1 MSERDLPTASSASVP
16 AQKRWLRWL
25 GVALILL
32 LVWAGAARWLASRS
46 AAQAS
51 AAAAQTSAAPLVELA
66 ASDISTARMQTLA
79 QGLPISG
86 SLKAVNSA
94 TIKARVA
101 GELQGLTLREGDT
114 VQAGQVVARID
125 STESRARLK
134 AAQDQADAA
143 KAQVDIAKRQFAN
156 NQALVDQGFISKT
169 ALDTSQ
175 ANLNAAQATY
185 QAAIANADVANKSL
199 QDTVLRSP
207 ISGVVALRSAQPG
220 ERVGVDARVL
230 DVMDLRQLELEAAVS
245 AADSVQVQVGQ
256 RASLRIEGNASTGD
270 ARQINATVVRINP
283 NAQAGSRS
291 VLVYLRIDEPAGLR
305 AGLFAQGSLG
315 TVSVQALAVPLA
327 SVRTDK
333 PEPYVQLVQNDQV
346 AHQTVGLGLRGEVQT
361 ANTSPGNPGG
371 ITMVAVTGLAENAR
385 VIGPSVGLLQAGTR
399 VKFTAASPAPAA
411 TAASASR

>member
-1 MSERDLPTASSASVP
+1 MSALEPPAAAASMP
-16 AQKRWLRWL
+16 GKPGKKRWLRWL
-25 GVALILL
+25 GLALVAALL
-32 LVWAGAARWLASRS
+32 LAGAARWLPKRS
-46 AAQAS
+46 SAPAN
-51 AAAAQTSAAPLVELA
+51 AAAVQTSAAPLIELA
-66 ASDISTARMQTLA
+66 ASDVSPASVQTLA

-86 SLKAVNSA
+86 SLKVVNSA
-94 TIKARVA
+94 LIKARVA
-101 GELQGLTLREGDT
+101 GELQGLTLREGDA

-125 STESRARLK
+125 STESRARLR

-185 QAAIANADVANKSL
+185 QAAIANADVANKAL

-230 DVMDLRQLELEAAVS
+230 DVMDLRELELEAAVS
-245 AADSVQVQVGQ
+245 AADSVQVRVGQ
-256 RASLRIEGNASTGD
+256 RASLRIEGNASTGE
-270 ARQINATVVRINP
+270 ARQISATVVRINP

-305 AGLFAQGSLG
+305 AGLFAQGSLD
-315 TVSVQALAVPLA
+315 TVNVQALAVPLA

-333 PEPYVQLVQNDQV
+333 PEPYVQLVSSGQV
-346 AHQTVGLGLRGEVQT
+346 AHQIVGLGLRGEVQSASKT
-361 ANTSPGNPGG
+361 PGKPDSV
-371 ITMVAVTGLAENAR
+371 TMVAVTGLAENAS
-385 VIGPSVGLLQAGTR
+385 VIGPSVGVLQPGTL
-399 VKFTAASPAPAA
+399 VKFTAAAA
-411 TAASASR
+411 TAASAASR